1 MAHHYIGDSR
11 HDEFHFV
18 HSAKRPNVFGNF
30 WRYSPGAP
38 QPMFTLPDGRKK
50 PLRTRK
56 WRRTI
61 SRRSSPPGHTTLPL
75 HSNALLTDTI
85 WKFAR
90 LFPVHKMRPIYDG
103 GHAIGFDIAV
113 NDNDEGGPL
122 KQQLH
127 WSGMNDLYWRDTKF
141 FGTLILYDAPEVQH
155 KGPW

>member
-1 MAHHYIGDSR
+1 
-11 HDEFHFV
+11 
-18 HSAKRPNVFGNF
+18 
-30 WRYSPGAP
+30 
-38 QPMFTLPDGRKK
+38 
-50 PLRTRK
+50 
-56 WRRTI
+56 
-61 SRRSSPPGHTTLPL
+61 
-75 HSNALLTDTI
+75 
-85 WKFAR
+85 
-90 LFPVHKMRPIYDG
+90 MRPIYDG